1 MDALYD
7 GHVAKVLTSSRKC
20 PPAHQFVRSWE
31 QVQTSGSSQL
41 CTICVRAKFTG
52 TPSKRNKEIAGR
64 PAKLLY
70 NRRKNKKNKKW
81 RGYSDGGKYTHTHT
95 HVDGRE
101 RASRLSLLR
110 IIEASKN
117 RLALEVLAD
126 CTVYR
131 VKGVQSTNVTCI
143 SQSHSRRLI
152 ENGERRRQQRDES
165 TRRNVQS
172 FNTSKMRVNQFGRF
186 NKSWQ
191 KKRSSYTS
199 HDPLLPLSTW
209 LEYIW
214 KNCKS
219 YTRTIQ

>member
-1 MDALYD
+1 M
-7 GHVAKVLTSSRKC
+7 
-20 PPAHQFVRSWE
+20 
-31 QVQTSGSSQL
+31 
-41 CTICVRAKFTG
+41 
-52 TPSKRNKEIAGR
+52 
-64 PAKLLY
+64 AKLQ
-70 NRRKNKKNKKW
+70 RR
-81 RGYSDGGKYTHTHT
+81 GGSTHTHT

-117 RLALEVLAD
+117 RLTLEVLAD

-152 ENGERRRQQRDES
+152 ENGERRRQQKDES

-186 NKSWQ
+186 NKS
-191 KKRSSYTS
+191 KKKKKKGVRIQVMTPCCPS
-199 HDPLLPLSTW
+199 LPDWNTF
-209 LEYIW
+209 ERIA
-214 KNCKS
+214 KV
-219 YTRTIQ
+219 TRAQSNK

>member
-1 MDALYD
+1 MCVSESKSRPLALLNS
-7 GHVAKVLTSSRKC
+7 VLSVC
-20 PPAHQFVRSWE
+20 VRSL
-31 QVQTSGSSQL
+31 Q
-41 CTICVRAKFTG
+41 
-52 TPSKRNKEIAGR
+52 GR
-64 PAKLLY
+64 RRSETRKLLGDQQSSY
-70 NRRKNKKNKKW
+70 KIGEKIRKTKS
-81 RGYSDGGKYTHTHT
+81 GEATATGGSTHTHTHT

-186 NKSWQ
+186 NKSKKKK

-199 HDPLLPLSTW
+199 HDPLLPLST
-209 LEYIW
+209 
-214 KNCKS
+214 
-219 YTRTIQ
+219 